1 MRDWK
6 AIARG
11 LGLEAAATDAVSA
24 PLEALEREFRPLAA
38 DLPMEIEPAFEFR
51 AGDPE

>member
-1 MRDWK
+1 
-6 AIARG
+6 